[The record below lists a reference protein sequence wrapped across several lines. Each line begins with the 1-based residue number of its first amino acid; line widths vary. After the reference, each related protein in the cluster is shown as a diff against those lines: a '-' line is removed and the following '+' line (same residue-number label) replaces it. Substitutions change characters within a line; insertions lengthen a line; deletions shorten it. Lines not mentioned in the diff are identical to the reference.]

1 LEDAEEWIQLRNIL
15 QDQSQKAREIR
26 TKLSRYDD
34 EDKVLEELRKT
45 IDDFADVTSNRITQL
60 DKVSQTLIQIA
71 RPATILRTKR
81 NYYSPY

>member
-1 LEDAEEWIQLRNIL
+1 MEDAEEWIQLRNIL

-45 IDDFADVTSNRITQL
+45 IDDFAEVTSNRITQL
-60 DKVSQTLIQIA
+60 DKVSQTLIQIV

>member
-1 LEDAEEWIQLRNIL
+1 MDPA
-15 QDQSQKAREIR
+15 SQHPARPESREIR

-34 EDKVLEELRKT
+34 EDEVLEELKKT

-60 DKVSQTLIQIA
+60 DKVSQTLIQIV